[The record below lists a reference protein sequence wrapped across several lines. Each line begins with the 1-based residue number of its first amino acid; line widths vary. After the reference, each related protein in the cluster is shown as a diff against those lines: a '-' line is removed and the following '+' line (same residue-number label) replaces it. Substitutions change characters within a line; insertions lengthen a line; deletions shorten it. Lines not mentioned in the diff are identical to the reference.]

1 MSPREGTKLSGPV
14 GTIMVEVVI
23 ALVAAGLAWLAP
35 TAAGVFWAAYAAF
48 DRLWPDAFTFATALT
63 VAVLGYFLGLWL
75 KVRRTADGEGL
86 GA

>member
-35 TAAGVFWAAYAAF
+35 TAAGVFWAAYARF

-63 VAVLGYFLGLWL
+63 VAVLG
-75 KVRRTADGEGL
+75 
-86 GA
+86 